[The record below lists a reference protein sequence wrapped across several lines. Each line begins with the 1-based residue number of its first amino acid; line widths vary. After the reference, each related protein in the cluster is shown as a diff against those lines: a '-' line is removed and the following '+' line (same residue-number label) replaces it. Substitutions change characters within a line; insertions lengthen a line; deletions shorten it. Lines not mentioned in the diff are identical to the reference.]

1 MACRLAY
8 EQSRFCETFHSDDA
22 GWRTCNSCK
31 KRVHCGCI
39 ASVYGL
45 VLLDKGGVEC
55 SGCVREDDVITSSTS
70 LVCWCT
76 TTSFYSPRMAEG
88 WLGGWLLGEYKCCI

>member
-31 KRVHCGCI
+31 KVWSFAAKKNKFHPSI
-39 ASVYGL
+39 LLKPSFAFLMVFFPLQDADASRWG
-45 VLLDKGGVEC
+45 
-55 SGCVREDDVITSSTS
+55 RERNVKEEEEEEEEEE
-70 LVCWCT
+70 VQ
-76 TTSFYSPRMAEG
+76 
-88 WLGGWLLGEYKCCI
+88 K